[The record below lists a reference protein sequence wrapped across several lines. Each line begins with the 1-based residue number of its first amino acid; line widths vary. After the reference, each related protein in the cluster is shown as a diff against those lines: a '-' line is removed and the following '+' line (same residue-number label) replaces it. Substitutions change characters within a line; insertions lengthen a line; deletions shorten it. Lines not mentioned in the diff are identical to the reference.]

1 MLWVEAALICVF
13 VLSELRCGIVVT
25 CGKSELCGCWY
36 LQDDGTTPLV
46 VACCQGYDAVVRT
59 LLASGAAVNQ
69 ATTVGVRCSALVW
82 EVVLQCAHLR
92 CCAIL
97 GTWLLLM
104 SRVCWFVVG

>member
-69 ATTVGVRCSALVW
+69 ATTVGVM
-82 EVVLQCAHLR
+82 VLRVAGRFAVRDIDLR
-92 CCAIL
+92 CC
-97 GTWLLLM
+97 G
-104 SRVCWFVVG
+104 FVDPWATLVL